1 VSKGLFMISVLHV
14 TEVLAS
20 VVHTLVSLSV
30 IVTHMTSNDPFG
42 AVYWTVVGCLC
53 LVAVTLVGAG
63 CELLRWKIRQCIRR
77 RELTETKRE
86 SRRLGG

>member
-1 VSKGLFMISVLHV
+1 MISVVHA

-30 IVTHMTSNDPFG
+30 IVTHLTSNDPFG
-42 AVYWTVVGCLC
+42 AVRMTVIGLLC

-63 CELLRWKIRQCIRR
+63 CEILRWKIRQYIRR
-77 RELTETKRE
+77 RELTETKPE
-86 SRRLGG
+86 SRELRG

>member
-1 VSKGLFMISVLHV
+1 MISVAHA

-30 IVTHMTSNDPFG
+30 IVTHLTSNDPFG
-42 AVYWTVVGCLC
+42 AVRVTMIGLLC

-63 CELLRWKIRQCIRR
+63 CEFLRWKIRQYIRR
-77 RELTETKRE
+77 RELTETKSE
-86 SRRLGG
+86 SRKLRG